1 MAEKRT
7 FLGETPEERQRR
19 RRGELIDAALDVV
32 HEGGAAAVGV
42 RAVISRA
49 NLASR
54 YFYESFASTDDLL
67 AAAVQQ
73 VVEGVLVVGVGAL
86 HAPEVDPATAGDD
99 ELLEHFRAGVSAAL
113 AHLAE
118 DPRRLSLLSAAF
130 SHGLAERL
138 QRDLTALVAAAIEGE
153 EGADV
158 VGFDEASTLFAA
170 GGMVSLALAHVAGR
184 LTLDRDAVVDRLA
197 RFTLAIIR
205 TAVPTSRG

>member
-19 RRGELIDAALDVV
+19 RRGELIDAVLDVV
-32 HEGGAAAVGV
+32 HEGGASAVGV

-54 YFYESFASTDDLL
+54 YFYESFASTDELL
-67 AAAVQQ
+67 TAAVQE
-73 VVEGVLVVGVGAL
+73 VVEEVLVVGIGAL
-86 HAPEVDPATAGDD
+86 HAPAVDPSTAGDA

-113 AHLAE
+113 THLSQ

-138 QRDLTALVAAAIEGE
+138 QRDLTSLVAATIQGE

-158 VGFDEASTLFAA
+158 VGFDAASTLFAA

-184 LTLDRDAVVDRLA
+184 LPLDHDAVVDRLA
-197 RFTLAIIR
+197 LFTLAVIR
-205 TAVPTSRG
+205 TGAPAPRT